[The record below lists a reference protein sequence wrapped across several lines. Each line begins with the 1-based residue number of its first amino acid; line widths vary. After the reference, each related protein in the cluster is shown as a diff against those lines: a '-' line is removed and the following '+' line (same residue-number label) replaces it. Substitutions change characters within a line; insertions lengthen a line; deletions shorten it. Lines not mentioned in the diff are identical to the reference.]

1 MEQKKIIIAID
12 GYSSCGKST
21 LAKALAKKLDYIFID
36 TGAMYRCVALFAL
49 RNKLVDE
56 QNNIDSIGL
65 VQQLYNIHI
74 SFQNETNGEVS
85 VLLNNENVSDEIRQ
99 LSVASIVS
107 EVAAIED
114 VRKHLVSQQQALGKK
129 GGVIMDGR
137 DVGTV
142 VFPQAELKL
151 FVTADPEI
159 RAQRRYLEL
168 KNKGEDVQIEEIKAN
183 LIHRDLLDTT
193 RKFGP
198 LKQADDA
205 ILLDNTNLTQE
216 EQLTIALKLVENMSK
231 KVCSTKK

>member
-216 EQLTIALKLVENMSK
+216 EQLTIALKLVENKSK